1 MKNIIE
7 EKDLDKPFRILRR
20 KVSFKEMSK
29 IYMKSFSVYDPY
41 SENYSDTVDALFNE
55 YGWTWEDFAEE
66 MHRIGPHAA

>member
-7 EKDLDKPFRILRR
+7 EKDLDRPFRILRR

-29 IYMKSFSVYDPY
+29 IYIKSISPHDAH

-66 MHRIGPHAA
+66 LYRIGPYAA